1 MTRIINQ
8 SSVINYIPIDFH
20 SKSPSWSP
28 LWFFDAIPFAE
39 AQDRQI
45 PNRRWHGH
53 DVDAANLLA
62 GEKAGRKA
70 LKTPLV
76 FASKDGMKNEAS
88 HFFWASQVSQECVE
102 SCLQETR

>member
-28 LWFFDAIPFAE
+28 LCFFDAIPFAE

-45 PNRRWHGH
+45 PHRRWHGH
-53 DVDAANLLA
+53 DVDAANLLGKKLA
-62 GEKAGRKA
+62 GKPAENPIGFCFQRWDEEWSQ
-70 LKTPLV
+70 PL
-76 FASKDGMKNEAS
+76 FL
-88 HFFWASQVSQECVE
+88 SQVSQECVE
-102 SCLQETR
+102 SCLKETR

>member
-1 MTRIINQ
+1 
-8 SSVINYIPIDFH
+8 
-20 SKSPSWSP
+20 
-28 LWFFDAIPFAE
+28 
-39 AQDRQI
+39 
-45 PNRRWHGH
+45 
-53 DVDAANLLA
+53 
-62 GEKAGRKA
+62 